1 MAKVKK
7 TTHLLSEDLV
17 RVRLD
22 RRNTA
27 VRKRKGGIRVW
38 PAYLDSNLSRGQGRR
53 IPVNLAAPDV
63 TVDVLVEAAAAA
75 GLESEVEEEKQYP
88 RNWSGIGGCVVLSN
102 PEGHKKKRI
111 LLMVAKG
118 VRRIVA
124 QRESDK
130 QAAEAKKAG
139 KKRRK

>member
-7 TTHLLSEDLV
+7 TTRLLSGDLV
-17 RVRLD
+17 RLRPNGSD
-22 RRNTA
+22 TA
-27 VRKRKGGIRVW
+27 VRKRKGAIRVW

-53 IPVNLAAPDV
+53 ISINLAAPDV
-63 TVDVLVEAAAAA
+63 TIDVLAEAAAAA
-75 GLESEVEEEKQYP
+75 GLESELENDKQYP

-102 PEGHKKKRI
+102 PEGHKKKRV
-111 LLMVAKG
+111 LLMLAKG

-124 QRESDK
+124 QRESER

>member
-22 RRNTA
+22 RGNTA

>member
-1 MAKVKK
+1 
-7 TTHLLSEDLV
+7 
-17 RVRLD
+17 
-22 RRNTA
+22 
-27 VRKRKGGIRVW
+27 VRKRKGALRVW
-38 PAYLDSNLSRGQGRR
+38 PAYLDSNLSRSQGRR

-63 TVDVLVEAAAAA
+63 TIEALEQAAAAA
-75 GLESEVEEEKQYP
+75 GLESEVETDKHYP

-111 LLMVAKG
+111 LLMIAKG

-124 QRESDK
+124 QQEAEK
-130 QAAEAKKAG
+130 QAAEAKKLG